1 MGTGQCRLKTMNDVN
16 AIADTFEKFWQQEKV
31 LALSKI
37 CDEENGEQ
45 QQFNSLIES
54 QVYSGQEPIG
64 QDVFK
69 CLENRPS
76 ILKARAIS
84 KRILLKMK
92 KFIAIFVIGMTA

>member
-1 MGTGQCRLKTMNDVN
+1 
-16 AIADTFEKFWQQEKV
+16 
-31 LALSKI
+31 
-37 CDEENGEQ
+37 
-45 QQFNSLIES
+45 
-54 QVYSGQEPIG
+54 VYSGQEPIG